1 MAADLSPLD
10 DFLDNAP
17 PAGRLLVAFSG
28 GLDSHVLLHALRAAL
43 ARRGDDR
50 PLQAVHVHH
59 GLQPQA
65 DDWIL
70 HCEAVCAALSVP
82 LAVSRVTVAEADVA
96 GQGLEAAAREAR
108 YRALADAMQP
118 RDLLLIAHHQDDQ
131 AETLLLQLLR
141 GAGPAGLAAMPR
153 LAPFG
158 PGWLGRPLL
167 DLPRR
172 ALEAHARDAG
182 LAWVEDPSNADPRFD
197 RNYLRQEILPRLAGR
212 WPGASAR
219 LAAAA
224 ANQADALAQLDA
236 LARDDAERC
245 RGEAPG
251 TLSVQ
256 ALRRLRRGRCRNL
269 LRLWLRDKG
278 LAAPTRGRMDAI
290 LDAALTAGPDRTPCV
305 TWAEV
310 EVRRY
315 RDELHALPALPAP
328 PREPIPWDL
337 RRPLTIPALGLSLDP
352 AFLAAAGITPGTC
365 PGPVTVRF
373 RRGGERI
380 RLPGRA
386 HSSALKTLM
395 QAAGM
400 PPWERERL
408 PLVYVGEVLVA
419 AGTRWIAD
427 PAACRHGA

>member
-1 MAADLSPLD
+1 MAVDFSLLD
-10 DFLDNAP
+10 DFLSDAP

-28 GLDSHVLLHALRAAL
+28 GLDSHVLLHALRATL
-43 ARRGDDR
+43 DRRGDTR
-50 PLQAVHVHH
+50 PLLAVHVHH

-65 DDWIL
+65 DEWIV
-70 HCEAVCAALSVP
+70 HCETVCAALGVSLSV
-82 LAVSRVTVAEADVA
+82 ARVTVTEA

-108 YRALADAMQP
+108 YRALAAAMQP
-118 RDLLLIAHHQDDQ
+118 RDLLLTAHHQDDQ

-167 DLPRR
+167 DRPRR

-182 LAWVEDPSNADPRFD
+182 LAWVEDPSNTDPRFD
-197 RNYLRQEILPRLAGR
+197 RNYLRQEILPRLAER

-224 ANQADALAQLDA
+224 ANQADALEQLDA
-236 LARDDAERC
+236 LAREDGERG

-278 LAAPTRGRMDAI
+278 LAAPPQARMDAI
-290 LDAALTAGPDRTPCV
+290 LDEALTAGPDRVPCV
-305 TWAEV
+305 AWPGV

-315 RDELHALPALPAP
+315 RDDLYAMQPLPAP

-337 RRPLTIPALGLSLDP
+337 RSPLTIPGLGLGLDP
-352 AFLAAAGITPGTC
+352 APLAAAGITPERC
-365 PGPVTVRF
+365 AGPVTVRF

-380 RLPGRA
+380 RLPGRG
-386 HSSALKTLM
+386 HSAALKTLM

-419 AGTRWIAD
+419 AGTRWMAD
-427 PAACRHGA
+427 PAACHHGA